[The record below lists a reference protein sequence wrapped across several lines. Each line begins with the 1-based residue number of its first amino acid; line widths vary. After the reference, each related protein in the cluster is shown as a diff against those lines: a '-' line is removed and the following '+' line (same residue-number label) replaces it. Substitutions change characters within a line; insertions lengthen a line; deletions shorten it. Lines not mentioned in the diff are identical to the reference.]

1 MTTKRNPVRPAPN
14 PVFGKL
20 GKGLAKTT
28 VTDDDVADAPV
39 AADLPE
45 KATPVPA
52 VDVPTI
58 PAPEVPAIPA
68 PSLDDSDTKPVPV
81 QFFFTETI
89 REAFKA
95 KARELKVS
103 QPTLV
108 MLAIQ
113 ASYKE
118 IPALLGPS
126 VSYAGPDDI
135 QLFDFPKAQVAH
147 DEDGLRDAPITMK
160 MRGKNLKVIDGIK
173 EQFKASSRNQLV
185 FVCVKHF
192 LSS

>member
-1 MTTKRNPVRPAPN
+1 MATKRNPVRPAPN
-14 PVFGKL
+14 AVFGKL

-28 VTDDDVADAPV
+28 VVEDDLADVPSAELPSKATPAPDAGAPSVPAPV
-39 AADLPE
+39 A
-45 KATPVPA
+45 PVL
-52 VDVPTI
+52 
-58 PAPEVPAIPA
+58 PAPAMDE
-68 PSLDDSDTKPVPV
+68 SDSKPVPV
-81 QFFFTETI
+81 QFFFTESI

-118 IPALLGPS
+118 IPALLGPA

-135 QLFDFPKAQVAH
+135 QLFDFPKAQVSH